1 MVNNRT
7 DISQV
12 LDQMRAMRAQMQQ
25 NVPPKPNNPVSQ
37 VANPVQQVNGTQSV
51 NPQSNVQPSSD
62 SQAPSFGQMFKSA
75 IDTVNASNQVANDMR
90 TRFEMGDPSVD
101 LPDVMVA
108 SQKASISFQ
117 ALNQTRN
124 KMVEAYKEIMN
135 MPV

>member
-12 LDQMRAMRAQMQQ
+12 LSQMRAMRTQMQQ
-25 NVPPKPNNPVSQ
+25 AQPAQPQNP
-37 VANPVQQVNGTQSV
+37 VANPVSGVQAPNQTPTSTRVEGVANSQS
-51 NPQSNVQPSSD
+51 
-62 SQAPSFGQMFKSA
+62 PSFGQMFKSA
-75 IDTVNASNQVANDMR
+75 IDSVNASGQVATDLR